1 MVRYVFIA
9 LLAAGLTVAISL
21 LWPLFTKRTR
31 PLPLQAV
38 HDASVNTVLGEQIAK
53 TLGVDNDT
61 PVEPINVPAAAAKI
75 AGDLV
80 SKVEQNASQAV
91 VTTIT
96 NQLVKQIDQLPATQ
110 QAQLKE
116 FICKQ

>member
-1 MVRYVFIA
+1 MVRFIIIA
-9 LLAAGLTVAISL
+9 LLSAGITVGVSL
-21 LWPLFTKRTR
+21 LWPLFTKRPR
-31 PLPLQAV
+31 PVPLQAV
-38 HDASVNTVLGEQIAK
+38 HDASVNTVLGEQIARS
-53 TLGVDNDT
+53 LGVDKDT
-61 PVEPINVPAAAAKI
+61 GVEPINVPLVASKI

-96 NQLVKQIDQLPATQ
+96 NQMAKQIDQLPATQ

-116 FICKQ
+116 LICK

>member
-1 MVRYVFIA
+1 MVRFIIVA
-9 LLAAGLTVAISL
+9 FIVAGITVGISL
-21 LWPLFTKRTR
+21 LWPLFTKRPR
-31 PLPLQAV
+31 PVPLQAV

-53 TLGVDNDT
+53 SLGVDNDAA
-61 PVEPINVPAAAAKI
+61 VDPINVPQVATKI

-91 VTTIT
+91 VTTVT
-96 NQLVKQIDQLPATQ
+96 NQLAKQIDQLPATQ

-116 FICKQ
+116 RICK